1 MRIVSLLPSA
11 TEICF
16 ALGLGEELVGVT
28 HECDYPTEA
37 LTKPKVTSSST
48 HEGLSSREIDILVR
62 SQLQNEGSIYSL
74 DAEKL
79 EELKPDLI
87 LTQQLCTVCAV
98 SVNTVRSIAARLSTR
113 PRVESLEPRS
123 IPDVFATFRRI
134 AQMCGKVD
142 ECASR
147 IAALESRYRMVGKL
161 TEGLHTPRTV
171 MLEWID
177 PPFLSG
183 HWIPQ
188 IIAMAGGKN
197 PIGEGYYGSFYRQ
210 PSREISWD
218 EVFHARPDVLIVA
231 ACGFGV
237 ERQKQELEIIVQEM
251 GLHGTARDSMG
262 APKLFICDGSH
273 YFSRPGPRLVDTTE
287 LLGMILHPELEV
299 EFGSKFQSGIDYE
312 HIEYGSTT
320 YDRYWQPEWPRE
332 A

>member
-16 ALGLGEELVGVT
+16 ALGLGDELVGVT
-28 HECDYPTEA
+28 HECDYPAEA
-37 LTKPKVTSSST
+37 LTKPRVTSSMT
-48 HEGLSSREIDILVR
+48 HEGLTSREIDSLVR
-62 SQLQNEGSIYSL
+62 SQLQNDGSIYSL

-98 SVNTVRSIAARLSTR
+98 SVNTVRSIAAKLSSR
-113 PRVESLEPRS
+113 PQVISLEPRMMS
-123 IPDVFATFRRI
+123 EVFATFRQI
-134 AQMCGKVD
+134 AQLCGKVD
-142 ECASR
+142 ECAPR
-147 IAALESRYRMVGKL
+147 IAALESRYRAVGHL
-161 TEGLHTPRTV
+161 VQGLQRPRVV

-188 IIAMAGGKN
+188 IIWMAGGRN
-197 PIGEGYYGSFYRQ
+197 SIGVGPYGSFFRR
-210 PSREISWD
+210 PSKEISWQ
-218 EVFHARPDVLIVA
+218 EVLHARPDVLVIA

-237 ERQKQELEIIVQEM
+237 ERQKQELEIIVREM
-251 GLHGTARDSMG
+251 GLHGSARESVG
-262 APKLFICDGSH
+262 APKLFICDGSQ

-287 LLGMILHPELEV
+287 LLGMILHPKLEA
-299 EFGSKFQSGIDYE
+299 EFGAKFQSGIDYE

-320 YDRYWQPEWPRE
+320 YDHYWQPERPRQD
-332 A
+332 

>member
-16 ALGLGEELVGVT
+16 ALGLCDEVVGVT
-28 HECDYPTEA
+28 HECDYPAEA

-48 HEGLSSREIDILVR
+48 HEGLSSREIDSLVR
-62 SQLQNEGSIYSL
+62 SQLQNEGSIYTL
-74 DAEKL
+74 DANKL

-98 SVNTVRSIAARLSTR
+98 SVNTVRSVAARLSSR
-113 PRVESLEPRS
+113 PQVESLEPRMMS
-123 IPDVFATFRRI
+123 NVFSTFRRI
-134 AQMCGKVD
+134 AWLCGKVE
-142 ECASR
+142 ECAPR

-161 TEGLHTPRTV
+161 TRGLHRPRVV

-188 IIAMAGGKN
+188 IIWKAGGRN
-197 PIGEGYYGSFYRQ
+197 PIGVGPYGSFFRQ
-210 PSREISWD
+210 PSREIAWED
-218 EVFHARPDVLIVA
+218 VLHARPDVLLVA

-237 ERQKQELEIIVQEM
+237 ERQKQELEIIVRKM
-251 GLHGTARDSMG
+251 GLHGSVRETTG
-262 APKLFICDGSH
+262 APKLFICDGSQ

-287 LLGMILHPELEV
+287 LLGKILHPELET
-299 EFGSKFQSGIDYE
+299 EFGSKFQSGLDYE
-312 HIEYGSTT
+312 QIEYGSTT
-320 YDRYWQPEWPRE
+320 YDHYWQPEWPRQ